1 MDNGV
6 LIALI
11 SGAAVILAGIIGILP
26 FLRNRKT
33 SNQAADLVKHSS
45 SIPLPEGDER
55 RVFYNGNLLRF
66 LNFGGKK
73 SRVQA
78 VDGGKSFLVPT
89 HKLFH
94 DKEAKTPVT
103 RDSIVI
109 QK

>member
-11 SGAAVILAGIIGILP
+11 SGAAVILAGVIGILP
-26 FLRNRKT
+26 FLRRRKT
-33 SNQAADLVKHSS
+33 STQVADLVNNSS
-45 SIPLPEGDER
+45 SIQLPQGDTR
-55 RVFYNGNLLRF
+55 RVYYNGNMLRF
-66 LNFGGKK
+66 LNFGGKR

-78 VDGGKSFLVPT
+78 VDGGESFLVLT

-94 DKEAKTPVT
+94 DKEALIPVT